1 MTLMNA
7 LWSFPFL
14 QDFLI
19 WQLQWCDEEVICKSD
34 LEVFDQET
42 GEYNVSSYSLRDIT
56 EN

>member
-1 MTLMNA
+1 MNA

-19 WQLQWCDEEVICKSD
+19 WQLQWCDKEVICKSD
-34 LEVFDQET
+34 LEVFDQEA